1 MSKQQKE
8 KHLQA
13 TIYKIENVK
22 REQNFILK
30 HLWKVIVF
38 GIVFSFW
45 APTYGGSDA
54 LHRRRDSLVEKGDYN
69 YITLVIMSALIYSV
83 FCLLFH
89 FNSKYQNNK
98 KLRKLNALKAELENE
113 IKEYNS

>member
-13 TIYKIENVK
+13 TIYKIENIK

-38 GIVFSFW
+38 GIIFSFW
-45 APTYGGSDA
+45 APTYRGSDA
-54 LHRRRDSLVEKGDYN
+54 LHRRKDSLVEKGDYN
-69 YITLVIMSALIYSV
+69 YITLVIISALTYTV

-98 KLRKLNALKAELENE
+98 KLRKLTQLKEQLEKE
-113 IKEYNS
+113 IGNY

>member
-1 MSKQQKE
+1 MSKHQKE

-30 HLWKVIVF
+30 HLWKIIVL

-54 LHRRRDSLVEKGDYN
+54 LHRRKDSLLEKGDYN
-69 YITLVIMSALIYSV
+69 YITLVIICALVYTV
-83 FCLLFH
+83 FF
-89 FNSKYQNNK
+89 FIISF
-98 KLRKLNALKAELENE
+98 
-113 IKEYNS
+113 